1 MIPSPAPPPSPPPL
15 SLPASPAARVLA
27 LLVLLLPVVVMPSA
41 AARAD
46 GPRWQWPVPPPHEVI
61 APFDAPATP
70 YGPGHRGID
79 IAVPGGAEVRAV
91 EGGTVRFSGSVAGR
105 GVVSVVHADGLIST
119 YEPVDG
125 GVSAGD
131 PIGAGQVL
139 GTLEG
144 TSPASHCA
152 GRDCLHLG
160 ARRGELY
167 VDPLLLLGGRGPSV
181 LLPWAGDVS
190 GGDAVVLAQGVV
202 PDDPDAVGG
211 GDLGRGGHVGGHE
224 VSVPRIA
231 RDGCSRGTGLDCRGR
246 DRRSPRAR
254 GMR

>member
-27 LLVLLLPVVVMPSA
+27 LLVLLLPVAVMPSA

-105 GVVSVVHADGLIST
+105 GVVSVVHPDGLIST
-119 YEPVDG
+119 YEPVRG
-125 GVSAGD
+125 AVSAGD
-131 PIGAGQVL
+131 PVGAGQVL
-139 GTLEG
+139 GTLEDD
-144 TSPASHCA
+144 SPASHCD

-181 LLPWAGDVS
+181 LLPWS
-190 GGDAVVLAQGVV
+190 GGAS
-202 PDDPDAVGG
+202 GG
-211 GDLGRGGHVGGHE
+211 GAGAAGPGDSPGAGPAGAAAGSGSGAGAE
-224 VSVPRIA
+224 AGPA
-231 RDGCSRGTGLDCRGR
+231 AGTSI
-246 DRRSPRAR
+246 SPRVMAPVGAQVAR
-254 GMR
+254 NGARAVTLA

>member
-1 MIPSPAPPPSPPPL
+1 MIPSSAPPPSPPPL

-27 LLVLLLPVVVMPSA
+27 LLVLLLPVVVMPPA

-131 PIGAGQVL
+131 PVGAGQVL

-144 TSPASHCA
+144 SSPASHCA

-167 VDPLLLLGGRGPSV
+167 VDPLLRLGGRGPSV

-190 GGDAVVLAQGVV
+190 GGDAGAAG
-202 PDDPDAVGG
+202 
-211 GDLGRGGHVGGHE
+211 
-224 VSVPRIA
+224 
-231 RDGCSRGTGLDCRGR
+231 
-246 DRRSPRAR
+246 PRASADAGAGPAGTASGAGASAGPAAGA
-254 GMR
+254 GMPSRAVAPVSASVGAQVARHGARAVALA